1 MGTKILPIKIIDNC
15 FPATVSDAVKVT
27 NSKENI
33 KQYTDR
39 EIAALK
45 NYCDNDF
52 ASNIK
57 KQLGASRLVNVVDDL
72 GVIPNDQNEET
83 RIANAQKIKD
93 KILENSKNYNGQI
106 VFYFPLGEYHINPI
120 EIDVVNDTFSNNN
133 ESVGNN
139 PLYVALLGESSQ
151 MNGYVQ
157 ADSKNIAQII
167 TYGNFILKT
176 NTTNGDGASTMSIIA
191 ENLFIRQ
198 HDVNT
203 ILSTPPHGI
212 CFGATFN
219 SGGEHNFYMRRCS
232 IIGFE
237 KGVYSP
243 GYSCASTRFEECSIS
258 LCKYGI
264 LIMNAHHDLSIE
276 RCNINCCYRGITSM
290 YGGNYCEIKN
300 THVDTSFH
308 PSFQTF
314 LDEDPRCYF
323 LYTGGG
329 LTLDGIYT
337 EQYTGSM
344 QGYLEIP
351 STYFLIDYE
360 GNSYSSKGGKLL
372 VRNVPCGSPG
382 GYGKW
387 FRGATFQGQGTL
399 IIDGK
404 PLSQTPYIRQPSSA
418 TLFRNG
424 CVDFINCCPGE
435 GNIKKYMQIY
445 EGIDQ
450 AAGYVFDYRDLYG
463 NGVGFTRHLIRGFKG
478 AYIYDREGKNLIK
491 HPTYGYG
498 AIPAGY
504 LVYEKNEIDPNVKTY
519 KGNRIYK
526 DIVPKGL
533 AYEETGTYGCR
544 IKGSV
549 TIKNITNEN
558 ADFTIFLYL
567 NAKTSEMEN
576 QFIDLIDVNSST
588 LNKEFTTN
596 FELTINAADYNLY
609 SFGYRVN
616 YNKSLTGDERR
627 NDIRAKMPKGE
638 DEAKIIY
645 EYETEW
651 NPYDVINRRGVDSIS
666 LSSETLNMTYGE
678 NTTEALSVIYK
689 PTYTTQKGVEWTTSN
704 KEIATVKDGTVT
716 AVDAGECDIIATCI
730 KNDYAHSARCKV
742 TVTMP
747 ELQSISAVYTQGD
760 SAVYPYTSLDDIKDN
775 LEVTAS
781 YANGATRVVTNYSI
795 SGTLTVGTSTLTI
808 TYKEKTATIN
818 VNVSNAPTN
827 DYVTDNLL
835 VYVQAEDNCIR
846 QQDESSTYVVDKYD
860 GTHYSN
866 TNLSTSMYNNTKKS
880 ITFAKDN
887 TLKFDNDLVTVG
899 GSYSIEVMARTESLV
914 KQSLTLLLGNIHNDN
929 AGYGSVFWCK
939 KDNVLTASYRPSHTE
954 NQDLNYTFNT
964 DDIWIYLT
972 LVVDNTENKF
982 KYYVNGNLVNSL
994 DITKYANNSFPLSIN
1009 TNDNANMHSN
1019 YDINAIR
1026 LYNKAL
1032 SDSEVLSNYNYQQS
1046 LVQ

>member
-1 MGTKILPIKIIDNC
+1 MSSKVLPIKILNNC
-15 FPATVSDAVKVT
+15 FPATVSDAVKIT

-57 KQLGASRLVNVVDDL
+57 KQLGVSRLVNVVDDL

-93 KILENSKNYNGQI
+93 KILENSENYNGQI

-120 EIDVVNDTFSNNN
+120 EIDVVNDTFSNNG
-133 ESVGNN
+133 EPVGQNS
-139 PLYVALLGESSQ
+139 LCIALLGESSQ
-151 MNGYVQ
+151 LNEYIQVT
-157 ADSKNIAQII
+157 ANNIPQIR

-176 NTTNGDGASTMSIIA
+176 NTTNGDGASSMSIIA
-191 ENLFIRQ
+191 ENLCFQQ
-198 HDVNT
+198 HDVST

-219 SGGEHNFYMRRCS
+219 NGAEHNFYMRRCS
-232 IIGFE
+232 ISGFE
-237 KGVYSP
+237 KGIYSP
-243 GYSCASTRFEECSIS
+243 GYSCASTRFENCTFF

-264 LIMNAHHDLSIE
+264 LIMNTHHDLSIE

-290 YGGNYCEIKN
+290 HGGNYCEIKD

-329 LTLDGIYT
+329 LTLDGLYT
-337 EQYTGSM
+337 EQYTSSN
-344 QGYLEIP
+344 QGYMEIP
-351 STYFLIDYE
+351 NTYFLIDYE
-360 GNSYSSKGGKLL
+360 GNNYSSNGGKLI
-372 VRNVPCGSPG
+372 VKNIPCGSPG

-387 FRGATFQGQGTL
+387 FRGATFQGPGTL

-404 PLSQTPYIRQPSSA
+404 PLNQSPIRVPSSA
-418 TLFRNG
+418 ANLFGNG

-435 GNIKKYMQIY
+435 DNIKKYMQIY
-445 EGIDQ
+445 EGLDQ
-450 AAGYVFDYRDLYG
+450 AAGYVFDYRNLYG

-478 AYIYDREGKNLIK
+478 AYIWDREGKNLI
-491 HPTYGYG
+491 
-498 AIPAGY
+498 IDPATNNNMPGY
-504 LVYEKNEIDPNVKTY
+504 LVYTKNEIDPNVKTY

-526 DIVPKGL
+526 DIIPAGL
-533 AYEETGTYGCR
+533 PYDEIGNYGCR

-558 ADFTIFLYL
+558 ANFTIFLYL
-567 NAKTSEMEN
+567 NAKTSEIKN
-576 QFIDLIDVNSST
+576 QFIDLIDVNNST

-596 FELTINAADYNLY
+596 FEITVNAADYNLY

-616 YNKSLTGDERR
+616 YNKSLADDERR
-627 NDIRAKMPKGE
+627 NDIYAKMPKGE

-645 EYETEW
+645 DYEVEW
-651 NPYDVINRRGVDSIS
+651 DPYDVINRRDVDSIS
-666 LSSETLNMTYGE
+666 LSSETLSMAVGG
-678 NTTEALSVIYK
+678 NTETLTVTYK
-689 PTYTTQKGVEWTTSN
+689 PTYTTQKGVDWTTSN
-704 KEIATVKDGTVT
+704 NQVATVVDGVVT
-716 AVDAGECDIIATCI
+716 AVDEGECDIIATCT
-730 KNDYAHSARCKV
+730 KNDYAHSAKCKV
-742 TVTMP
+742 TVTLP

-760 SAVYPYTSLDDIKDN
+760 SAVYPYTSFDFIKDN
-775 LEVTAS
+775 LEVTAL
-781 YANGATRVVTNYSI
+781 YANGATRAITNYSI

-808 TYKEKTATIN
+808 TYKEKTTTIN
-818 VNVSNAPTN
+818 VNVSNIPTN

-880 ITFAKDN
+880 IEFTKDN
-887 TLKFDNDLVTVG
+887 TIKFDNDLVTSG

-914 KQSLTLLLGNIHNDN
+914 KQSSAILLGNIDDGNS
-929 AGYGSVFWCK
+929 GFGSAIWCSK
-939 KDNVLTASYRPSHTE
+939 NNVLRASYRPTHTE
-954 NQDLNYTFNT
+954 NQDLTYTFNT

-994 DITKYANNSFPLSIN
+994 DITKYVNNSHPLSIN
-1009 TNDNANMHSN
+1009 TNDYAPSHSN

-1032 SDSEVLSNYNYQQS
+1032 SDSEVLANYNYQQS